1 MSTMRGG
8 RISPV
13 GARISPVGARTST
26 IRPATTMLG
35 LFGLFNNLTIYPFK
49 IIA

>member
-1 MSTMRGG
+1 ME
-8 RISPV
+8 
-13 GARISPVGARTST
+13 TST
-26 IRPATTMLG
+26 STLRATSTMLG